1 MSVNLRKGRNFKRR
15 FAAYTLLFG
24 VLGCIFFYFN
34 FFYFSEKS
42 LFISPIGEV
51 KGDVSVIKKKLKEKN
66 ISFSEVLP
74 LSDSAYLINIPN
86 DKQVK
91 LSSIKDIDKQISS
104 LQRILI
110 QLTIEGK
117 LFKSIDFRF
126 SEPVVS
132 F

>member
-15 FAAYTLLFG
+15 FAVYTLLFG
-24 VLGCIFFYFN
+24 VLGFVFFYFN
-34 FFYFSEKS
+34 FFYFSKKS
-42 LFISPIGEV
+42 LFISPIG
-51 KGDVSVIKKKLKEKN
+51 KAGRDVSVIEKKLKEKN

-74 LSDSAYLINIPN
+74 LSDLAYLINIPN
-86 DKQVK
+86 GKQVK
-91 LSSIKDIDKQISS
+91 LSSVKDIDKQISS

-126 SEPVVS
+126 SEPIIS